1 MSVSQS
7 VTLKEKNDLSAAL
20 EDRQLKFSL
29 KIPMG
34 FAHLFYL
41 LLLSAMLQK
50 KYSFLIN
57 LFVFAYSP
65 YYICYDH

>member
-20 EDRQLKFSL
+20 EDRQLKFSV
-29 KIPMG
+29 KIPTTY
-34 FAHLFYL
+34 AHLFYI

-57 LFVFAYSP
+57 L
-65 YYICYDH
+65 